1 MAPSCRSLVSR
12 CVVVALACTTGA
24 RGVLAQQTAILRGVV
39 VDRASGAGVPA
50 AQIVVLESKRTI
62 TADSSGRYKIPDLPI
77 GTSHLMIGAI
87 GFIPQQ
93 VSVEMMAGAITDKP
107 IQLDAISRGRT
118 TEAQALPGVAV
129 KASATPFNY
138 RLADF
143 ERRRETGRGQ
153 YLTEDEIVKSG
164 AYNVADAVKN
174 MRGVLYECGGGTGC
188 RIRMS
193 NAPMRCLPEFI
204 VDDQVM
210 NDFGP
215 STPIR
220 DIIGLEVYTG
230 PSEVPGEYAG
240 RNAGCGV
247 VVIWTRSGPTRKPNN
262 H

>member
-1 MAPSCRSLVSR
+1 MAVSRRHLVSR
-12 CVVVALACTTGA
+12 WALIALACTMAG
-24 RGVLAQQTAILRGVV
+24 RPVLAQQTALLRGVI
-39 VDRASGAGVPA
+39 VDRMTGAGVPG
-50 AQIVVLESKRTI
+50 AQIVVLESKRTV
-62 TADSSGRYKIPDLPI
+62 TADSSGKYRIPDLPI
-77 GTSHLMIGAI
+77 GTSHLMIGAL
-87 GFIPQQ
+87 GFIPRQ

-107 IQLDAISRGRT
+107 IQLDSVSRGRT

-129 KASATPFNY
+129 SASATPFNY
-138 RLADF
+138 RMADF
-143 ERRRETGRGQ
+143 ERRRQTGRGQ

-164 AYNVADAVKN
+164 AFNVADAVKN

-188 RIRMS
+188 RVRMS

-220 DIIGLEVYTG
+220 DIIGIEVYTG

-247 VVIWTRSGPTRKPNN
+247 VVIWTRSGPTRKRNN